1 LPPDLLGNDLPRSGI
16 VAVSN
21 LSEIHLQ
28 GQAEESDRRLEKLI
42 ENNELSC

>member
-1 LPPDLLGNDLPRSGI
+1 LETI
-16 VAVSN
+16 CQEEEVVAVQN

-28 GQAEESDRRLEKLI
+28 GQAGESDPRLEKLI